1 MGIKK
6 VDHIS
11 IAVKNL
17 AQARKTWEPVLG
29 KLEPDEIYEDSNEQI
44 RVARYYIGEVGIE
57 LMEST
62 TDDGEVAR
70 FIKSKGEGIML
81 LSLGVN
87 EVKKA
92 STELG
97 KQDYPFIGPPRPF
110 REGEFTF
117 IHPSKMNGVLL
128 ELIDDG
134 NPLESI

>member
-17 AQARKTWEPVLG
+17 DQARETWEPVLG
-29 KLEPDEIYEDSNEQI
+29 KLKPDEVYEDSNEQI

-62 TDDGEVAR
+62 SENGEVAR
-70 FIKSKGEGIML
+70 FIKNKGEGIML
-81 LSLGVN
+81 LSLGVD
-87 EVKKA
+87 EVNKSCA
-92 STELG
+92 ELS

-117 IHPSKMNGVLL
+117 IPPSKMNGVLL

-134 NPLESI
+134 NLKS